1 MRLVTSLADM
11 RALARDLRAQSRR
24 VALVPTMGALHAG
37 HLSLMQTACDEGN
50 RLVVSVFVNP
60 TQFGPGED
68 FNRYPRDLDRDFE
81 RLERI
86 APDVVFA
93 PSAEEVYAPGFSTY
107 VEPGPVAARWEGAS
121 RPGHFRG
128 VCTVVLK
135 LFNVINPDVAYFGQ
149 KDFQQAVI
157 IRQMIADLN
166 LPVRLVVCPTVREP
180 DGLAISSRNAYL
192 AGEDRQAAPVLHR
205 SLRSAQ
211 KMFQDGETRATEL
224 LAVLCGMIR
233 SERRASLDYAA
244 IVDSTS
250 LQPVQQVA
258 PGTVALVAARVGA
271 VRLIDNVVFGPAEA
285 TETELIEL
293 AMPRYS
299 SAQEPRQSG
308 SV

>member
-11 RALARDLRAQSRR
+11 RALARDLRGPGRA

-37 HLSLMQTACDEGN
+37 HLSLMQRACDEGN

-107 VEPGPVAARWEGAS
+107 VEPGPLAARWEGAS
-121 RPGHFRG
+121 RRGHFRG

-135 LFNVINPDVAYFGQ
+135 LFNVINPEVAYFGQ
-149 KDFQQAVI
+149 KDFQQAVVI
-157 IRQMIADLN
+157 HQMVADLD
-166 LPVRLVVCPTVREP
+166 LAVRLVVCPTVRDP
-180 DGLAISSRNAYL
+180 DGLAISSRNTYL
-192 AGEDRQAAPVLHR
+192 DAQDRQAAPVLYR
-205 SLRSAQ
+205 SLRSAR
-211 KMFQDGETRATEL
+211 KMFQDGETRTTEL
-224 LAVLCGMIR
+224 LAILCGVIR
-233 SERRASLDYAA
+233 TERRASLEYAA

-258 PGTVALVAARVGA
+258 PGIVALVAARVGA
-271 VRLIDNVVFGPAEA
+271 VRLIDNLIFGPAEA
-285 TETELIEL
+285 TETELVKL
-293 AMPRYS
+293 AMQRYS
-299 SAQEPRQSG
+299 PAQKPPKSA